1 MTSPE
6 RPDDLDQVP
15 EAVVDE
21 EHKGLPVVWLLPI
34 IALLVGGWLIYKTYS
49 EKGPEIVISFRSAT
63 GLEEGKTQVK
73 LKDVKV
79 GEVESVVF
87 SRDLTEVL
95 VTVSMAK
102 GAAPYLTDKT
112 RFWVVRPRVDA
123 GKVTGLETLVSGAY
137 IAIDPDDTGRARRRF
152 TGLEKP
158 PVITGDRKGTSYRL
172 KASKAGSLSVGSP
185 VYIRQIAVGEVTDYR
200 LSDNHDYVEVGV
212 FIESPHDQYVKEG
225 TRFWNASGLEMSLS
239 ASGVKIEMDSVVSL
253 VTGGISFETP
263 VKDYSGRAPEG
274 HMFTLFDNHAQAL
287 EQPITQATT
296 FALRFSDSVRGL
308 DVGAPVEFRG
318 IRLGTVKSIEVAPDP
333 SVRGNLAPVVLIDYE
348 PQRLISYLTDS
359 GEAEMKRREKAVDA
373 VERARE
379 QVEESGLRAR
389 LQVGNLITGKAFVE
403 LDYFANTEP
412 VKLTKFGPYLEIPT
426 VPSSLEGILGGIQRI
441 LDRLDKADLA
451 GTVVNLNQLMTST
464 SNLMAVLEKDAPVL
478 SEEVRDTLQDART
491 TLREASSAFR
501 SASRAAS
508 PRGEIGNQLQQ
519 ALKEIASA
527 ARSIRVMAEYLER
540 HPDAMLKGKGTK

>member
-21 EHKGLPVVWLLPI
+21 ERKGLPIVWLLPI

-79 GEVESVVF
+79 GEVKKVEF
-87 SRDLTEVL
+87 SRDLSEVL
-95 VTVSMAK
+95 VTISMAR
-102 GAAPYLTDKT
+102 GATPYLTDKT

-137 IAIDPDDTGRARRRF
+137 IAIDPNDTGTAKRRF

-158 PVITGDRKGTSYRL
+158 PVITGERKGTSYRL
-172 KASKAGSLSVGSP
+172 KASTAGSLSVGAP
-185 VYIRQIAVGEVTDYR
+185 VYVRQIAVGEVTDYR
-200 LSDNHDYVEVGV
+200 LSDDHEYVELGIFV
-212 FIESPHDQYVKEG
+212 ESPHDRYVKEG
-225 TRFWNASGLEMSLS
+225 TRFWNASGVEMSLS
-239 ASGVKIEMDSVVSL
+239 ASGVRIEMDSLVSL
-253 VTGGISFETP
+253 LTGGISFETP
-263 VKDYSGRAPEG
+263 ASDYSSRATEG
-274 HMFTLFDNHAQAL
+274 HLFTLFDNHAQAL
-287 EQPITQATT
+287 EQPITEAIT

-318 IRLGTVKSIEVAPDP
+318 IRLGTVKSIEVAPDE
-333 SVRGNLAPVVLIDYE
+333 SGRGNMVPVVLIDYE
-348 PQRLISYLTDS
+348 PQRLISYLGHS
-359 GEAEMKRREKAVDA
+359 AEAEMKRRQRTKDP

-379 QVEESGLRAR
+379 QVEDFGLRAR
-389 LQVGNLITGKAFVE
+389 LQTGNLVTGKAFVE
-403 LDYFANTEP
+403 LDYYPSAEP
-412 VKLTKFGPYLEIPT
+412 VKLTKFGAYPEIPT
-426 VPSSLEGILGGIQRI
+426 MPSSLEGILGGIQRI
-441 LDRLDKADLA
+441 LDRLDEADLA
-451 GTVVNLNQLMTST
+451 GTVSNLNKLMTST
-464 SNLMAVLEKDAPVL
+464 SNLMAVLEKDAPAL
-478 SEEVRDTLQDART
+478 SDEVRVTLEDARS

-501 SASRAAS
+501 SAGRAAS
-508 PRGEIGNQLQQ
+508 PRGEIGNQLQD

-540 HPDAMLKGKGTK
+540 HPDAMLKGKGTQ